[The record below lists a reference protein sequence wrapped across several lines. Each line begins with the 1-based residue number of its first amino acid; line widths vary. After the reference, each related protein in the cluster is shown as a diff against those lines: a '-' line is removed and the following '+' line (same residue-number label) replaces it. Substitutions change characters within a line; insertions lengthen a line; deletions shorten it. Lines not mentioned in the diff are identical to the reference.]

1 MRTMKALL
9 SRREAR
15 AALAVWTLVPALFL
29 FFAMTLAVDPAA
41 NLDRLDLGVAVVDEG
56 VTTPDGPVA
65 IGPRIVEGLET
76 QLGADVTTYPD
87 EAALTDA
94 LLARE
99 VAGGIVV
106 PAGTTER
113 LMAGGPIELV
123 AVRSEANDPF
133 SNSFTANLAG
143 QLASNLNA
151 ALPAILPGA
160 EAPAPPLVTVDAAV
174 VAATADYRFA
184 SVLGAILLPLWVATL
199 AFAALTSRAGDAA
212 GHRIG
217 AAGTAVAELSMV
229 IGGAA
234 LVAAIVALGIPT
246 LAWNWDADVVGLF
259 GIAWLALTAI
269 GLVLLGTIRTVGLE
283 LGALLGLLA
292 LFVQQPVSGAAYP
305 AAMAPDVVRWA
316 EPIAPLRYLVEGVRN
331 ALIGGSTQ
339 ADVALSLSL
348 IGLVGL
354 GLALLGYGRLA
365 LAPARRHGPVPAA

>member
-212 GHRIG
+212 RHRIG
-217 AAGTAVAELSMV
+217 AAGAAVAELSMV

-269 GLVLLGTIRTVGLE
+269 GLVLLGTIRAVGLE

-331 ALIGGSTQ
+331 ALIGAGYLVEEPRWSRGSSS
-339 ADVALSLSL
+339 A
-348 IGLVGL
+348 GL
-354 GLALLGYGRLA
+354 
-365 LAPARRHGPVPAA
+365 